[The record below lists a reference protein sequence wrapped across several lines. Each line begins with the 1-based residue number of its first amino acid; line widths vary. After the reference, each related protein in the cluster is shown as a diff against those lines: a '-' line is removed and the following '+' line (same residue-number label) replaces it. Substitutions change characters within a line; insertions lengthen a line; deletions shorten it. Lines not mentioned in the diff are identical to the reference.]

1 VRFLGKCRYEW
12 LQKWRLDVSQSTLAL
27 VAYDEKN
34 PHAVNKQTKADAD
47 ARRMEVANSFRELFL
62 WAKKGYADRLLS
74 CCCTRCMCCCS
85 QTLATSYISY
95 IYVRA
100 CVVSLLSNGVHSK
113 HCHEKL
119 KTKTTLER
127 ISVFVHMSHTNPI

>member
-27 VAYDEKN
+27 VAYDEKT

-62 WAKKGYADRLLS
+62 WARKAMQTA
-74 CCCTRCMCCCS
+74 CCRVV
-85 QTLATSYISY
+85 A
-95 IYVRA
+95 RDA
-100 CVVSLLSNGVHSK
+100 CVAVPK
-113 HCHEKL
+113 H
-119 KTKTTLER
+119 
-127 ISVFVHMSHTNPI
+127 